1 MPPGALRRLLWRW
14 APVLPLAGGALASRA
29 MGRPGLAAVLGLVAL
44 ALAIGRRMG
53 PAARVALALV
63 VLALAAACWSF
74 PVPAAGLGRALPV
87 LGDLLMAAHFGATLR
102 RGQEPLITRYDRY
115 DPASD
120 PAESAGYTRG
130 LTLLWTLLFLVLA
143 PLHAALLLGL
153 PPLAAPA
160 APLPVLAGTLAA
172 MLLLFVGE
180 HWVRNRRF
188 PRQGLATPLR
198 TLRAVVAAHAGGP
211 AQVSRHA

>member
-29 MGRPGLAAVLGLVAL
+29 MGRPGLAAVLGLAAL
-44 ALAIGRRMG
+44 ALAIGQRLG
-53 PAARVALALV
+53 PGARAVLALA

-74 PVPAAGLGRALPV
+74 PVPAARLGRALPV

-102 RGQEPLITRYDRY
+102 RGREPLITRYDRY

-120 PAESAGYTRG
+120 PAESAGYTRR
-130 LTLLWTLLFLVLA
+130 LTLLWALLFLLLA
-143 PLHAALLLGL
+143 PLHAALLLGW
-153 PPLAAPA
+153 PPFAAPA

-172 MLLLFVGE
+172 MLLLFLGE
-180 HWVRNRRF
+180 HWVRNLRF
-188 PRQGLATPLR
+188 PGQGVATPLR
-198 TLRAVVAAHAGGP
+198 TLRAVVAAHANGP
-211 AQVSRHA
+211 GQASRHA